1 MVEKIMSPLRS
12 KKDEKAMDYQ
22 KESAHIEHSRQD
34 SDAYHERYVS
44 SLGRS
49 VYTIIDPEVTRI
61 LTDPKYK
68 LQVLIPLLSHLNRLT
83 QIGKDDV
90 VLDRIKIRRM
100 FLRIRITM
108 KKSDYSVELSALLKS
123 LEFFA
128 LHMTADSY
136 EGFKAKLLAYEMK
149 IIRTELEEKKTK
161 GWL

>member
-1 MVEKIMSPLRS
+1 MKLPFTS
-12 KKDEKAMDYQ
+12 KKDEKAMD
-22 KESAHIEHSRQD
+22 RQHETAMAERARPD
-34 SDAYHERYVS
+34 SDAYQEKYVS

-49 VYTIIDPEVTRI
+49 VYTIIDPEVI
-61 LTDPKYK
+61 QIITDEKYK
-68 LQVLIPLLSHLNRLT
+68 LRALIPLLSHLNRLT

-90 VLDRIKIRRM
+90 VIDRIKIRRM

-108 KKSDYSVELSALLKS
+108 KKSDYSVELSELLKS

-161 GWL
+161 GML